1 MAQGVTSDVQMT
13 NILKNWYTDEKMEN
27 LLFRNSPTAKKIK
40 KVKIGGKS
48 FNLAMFYGRGGAVS
62 ADYTVAIANNTATG
76 TARNAELAVLPGKIH
91 SVFTFNQ
98 LEMLATKDTKGA
110 YIQAAVDK
118 MFAATESLR
127 KTFAAAL
134 FGSSFGDIGKVFG
147 VDASQTSV
155 AAAMA
160 AVIAAPTT
168 VTTGTNTTA
177 AISVAVHSSL
187 KVDIGTVLNFQG
199 ATKAIPGAVGLVTTA
214 GNAVAA
220 GVSGLMEFTV
230 TNISSPFVNTGV
242 QYVVLGGTFASAPT
256 TIASPGL
263 GAGSLA
269 CLKGSR
275 TAATSGGSMP
285 CGLPEW
291 IPGYNARSGAD
302 WNTYIG
308 TAFYGT
314 DRSVS
319 VDRLAGS
326 YTKKSAQPNTKYYEA
341 LLDGVKLSRRNG
353 GTPDLIVVNDNDYGK
368 LLAEI
373 GASMTLWQG
382 INGSAGKL
390 GVTRGG
396 ADMAYQFS
404 STYLNSVIDDPYC
417 PEGTAWILD
426 SEMISFVGLSN
437 ANTPIEDGIQGNN
450 PGNQSVTDIGAPDM
464 NFKFLID
471 DYLNVVP
478 GTATADGPA
487 ALVSLSLYGNFVVK
501 NPASC
506 VYVDFAN

>member
-27 LLFRNSPTAKKIK
+27 LLFRNSPVAKKIK
-40 KVKIGGKS
+40 KVKIGGKT

-62 ADYTVAIANNTATG
+62 GDYTVAIANNAATG
-76 TARNAELAVLPGKIH
+76 TARNAELAVTPGKIH

-134 FGSSFGDIGKVFG
+134 YGSGYGDLGKVYG
-147 VDASQTSV
+147 AV
-155 AAAMA
+155 ANATMA
-160 AVIAAPTT
+160 TAIANVTAAPTT
-168 VTTGTNTTA
+168 FTA
-177 AISVAVHSSL
+177 AAASNIAITVAVHTSMKL
-187 KVDIGTVLNFQG
+187 DIGSVLNFQ
-199 ATKAIPGAVGLVTTA
+199 AANTDSIPGAVGLLADTLTSA
-214 GNAVAA
+214 AA
-220 GVSGLMEFTV
+220 GVTGLAEMTV
-230 TNISSPFVNTGV
+230 TSIGSPFVNTGV
-242 QYVVLGGTFASAPT
+242 QYVTVGGTLGTACSAT
-256 TIASPGL
+256 WTSFTGT
-263 GAGSLA
+263 SLV

-275 TAATSGGSMP
+275 TAATSGP
-285 CGLPEW
+285 NLPTGLQGW
-291 IPGYNARSGAD
+291 IPGYGTRSSAG
-302 WNTYIG
+302 WLTFIG
-308 TAFYGT
+308 TSFYGT

-353 GTPDLIVVNDNDYGK
+353 GSPDMIVVNDNDYGK
-368 LLAEI
+368 ILAEI
-373 GASMTLWQG
+373 AANSTLWQG
-382 INGSAGKL
+382 INGSAGKI
-390 GVTRGG
+390 GATRGG
-396 ADMAYQFS
+396 ADMAFQFS

-426 SEMISFVGLSN
+426 SSMFSFIGLSN
-437 ANTPIEDGIQGNN
+437 AASPIEDGIQGNN
-450 PGNQSVTDIGAPDM
+450 PGTQSVTDVGAPDM
-464 NFKFLID
+464 NFKFMID

-487 ALVSLSLYGNFVVK
+487 ALVSLSLYGNFVCK
-501 NPASC
+501 NPAVN